1 MGFTR
6 VLSLAGALL
15 LLVLGLQV
23 QAMPQARAGAP
34 AATVAAAT
42 VAAAAGSGDACGQRV
57 RRPNLIGYYKCTFVD
72 HFDGTS
78 LNSQYWHVMDGPSG
92 SLACNLDNPQT
103 VSVGSGILRLTARP
117 SGGSAT
123 CPQRADG
130 TRAPYATGAVN
141 TFWKWSQQYGR
152 FEARM
157 KSDVAR
163 GPGAQEAFWLWP
175 DTRHSSDAFWPASGE
190 IDIVETY
197 AAYPDLAIPYLHYS
211 WNDNGGP
218 IHGLNTAWNCAATR
232 GQWHTYALEWTAYKL
247 IIKVDGRTCL
257 VNTDGAAS
265 FRKRFIMAFSQ
276 LVSDS
281 GVNRITSSSVLPSS
295 LEVDYVKVWQ

>member
-1 MGFTR
+1 MGFKR
-6 VLSLAGALL
+6 VLSLAGAV

-23 QAMPQARAGAP
+23 QAMPETRAAAP
-34 AATVAAAT
+34 VAAAGA
-42 VAAAAGSGDACGQRV
+42 VAAAVTSGDACGPRV
-57 RRPNLIGYYKCTFVD
+57 RRPNLIGFYKCTFVD
-72 HFDGTS
+72 QFDGTALDS
-78 LNSQYWHVMDGPSG
+78 RYWHVMDGPSG

-103 VSVGSGILRLTARP
+103 VSVGSGVLRLTARP
-117 SGGSAT
+117 SGGAAA
-123 CPQRADG
+123 CPSRADG
-130 TRAPYATGAVN
+130 SRAPYATGAVN

-163 GPGAQEAFWLWP
+163 GPGAHEAFWLWP
-175 DTRHSSDAFWPASGE
+175 DVRYSSDAFWPASGE

-197 AAYPDLAIPYLHYS
+197 AAYPDLAIPFLHYS
-211 WNDNGGP
+211 WNDNGGAR
-218 IHGLNTAWNCAATR
+218 HGLNTAWNCAATR

-247 IIKVDGRTCL
+247 IIKVDGKTCL
-257 VNTDGAAS
+257 INTDGAAS

-276 LVSDS
+276 LVSDT
-281 GVNRITSSSVLPSS
+281 GVNKITSSSVLPST